1 MMILFIIGILF
12 LLLFLLNEYYY
23 HIVLRNTQEH
33 KIMRGLKGKYDCV
46 AFGSSYGLYGI
57 SFPEKCKGYNFCLGG
72 QFFYYTDK
80 MLREYAPKCL
90 KPGGT
95 VFLVIA
101 DLVFA
106 RLGKGLY
113 RPERYSFLLTRNSMG
128 KDYSY
133 LDYIRMRFPFFLNR
147 RALIQTVRTLVRGVD
162 NSYELLE
169 KNKLNYEQTLQQARK
184 RCSSWCRQFGL
195 KDTVS
200 DEIVPEL
207 EKIFIETRA
216 VLTNMIQ
223 FCLDN
228 GFKPVLVVTPVSQA
242 MNECLSDA
250 FIQKVLSAN
259 INMANTQKVPLL
271 NYLRDERFQEIS
283 LYANNADFLNARGR
297 KLFTNVLLKDTR
309 DLYL

>member
-1 MMILFIIGILF
+1 M
-12 LLLFLLNEYYY
+12 
-23 HIVLRNTQEH
+23 
-33 KIMRGLKGKYDCV
+33 
-46 AFGSSYGLYGI
+46 
-57 SFPEKCKGYNFCLGG
+57 
-72 QFFYYTDK
+72 
-80 MLREYAPKCL
+80 
-90 KPGGT
+90 
-95 VFLVIA
+95 
-101 DLVFA
+101 
-106 RLGKGLY
+106 
-113 RPERYSFLLTRNSMG
+113 
-128 KDYSY
+128 
-133 LDYIRMRFPFFLNR
+133 
-147 RALIQTVRTLVRGVD
+147 
-162 NSYELLE
+162 
-169 KNKLNYEQTLQQARK
+169 NYEQTLQQARK

>member
-33 KIMRGLKGKYDCV
+33 KIMRGLKGKYDYV

-57 SFPEKCKGYNFCLGG
+57 SFPKECNGFNFCIGG
-72 QFFYYTDK
+72 QFFYYTNK
-80 MLREYAPKCL
+80 MLREYTPKCL

-95 VFLVIA
+95 VYLVIA

-133 LDYIRMRFPFFLNR
+133 LDYIRMRFPFFFNR
-147 RALIQTVRTLVRGVD
+147 KALIQIVRTLVRGVD

-200 DEIVPEL
+200 DEIASEL
-207 EKIFIETRA
+207 EKEFIETRT
-216 VLTNMIQ
+216 VLTKMIQ
-223 FCLDN
+223 FCLDK

-242 MNECLSDA
+242 MNECLSDV
-250 FIQKVLSAN
+250 FIQKVLFGN
-259 INMANTQKVPLL
+259 IHLANTQKVPLL
-271 NYLRDERFQEIS
+271 NYLRDGRFQDRS

-297 KLFTNVLLKDTR
+297 KLFTNMLLNDTR
-309 DLYL
+309 DLHL